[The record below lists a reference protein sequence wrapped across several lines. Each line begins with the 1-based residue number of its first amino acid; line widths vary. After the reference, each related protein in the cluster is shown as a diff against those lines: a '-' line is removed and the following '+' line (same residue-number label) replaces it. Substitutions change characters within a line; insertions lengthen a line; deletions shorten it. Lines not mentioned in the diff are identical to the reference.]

1 MAATVEYSLFRQS
14 LAECHCLHHLYTPR
28 IRPPGAMV
36 MRKRG
41 HDFELPT
48 IKYDFNKR
56 TFIARALF
64 NYR

>member
-1 MAATVEYSLFRQS
+1 
-14 LAECHCLHHLYTPR
+14 
-28 IRPPGAMV
+28 MV